1 MSKVKFTEEQQQEL
15 RNNKYTAK
23 VTANSLSFTKEFKEL
38 FHNEYLTGVLPREIL
53 RRYGYPVE
61 ILGKQR
67 IWGIAHC
74 IKKERK
80 LPFLPPGKG
89 FVGPGGRC
97 LLAGSQGS
105 ALSPRRANKN
115 SQLKEYHKECLIL
128 RVPISYPSTLLGL
141 QKKHVYQ
148 VGYT

>member
-74 IKKERK
+74 IKKEYESN
-80 LPFLPPGKG
+80 
-89 FVGPGGRC
+89 
-97 LLAGSQGS
+97 GSFRDVR
-105 ALSPRRANKN
+105 SPRPAPAR
-115 SQLKEYHKECLIL
+115 SEELTPEQQIRQLQQKLDYVTQEVEFLKK
-128 RVPISYPSTLLGL
+128 ISSIRNIR
-141 QKKHVYQ
+141 K
-148 VGYT
+148 

>member
-38 FHNEYLTGVLPREIL
+38 FHNEYLTGVIPREIL

-74 IKKERK
+74 IKKEYESN
-80 LPFLPPGKG
+80 
-89 FVGPGGRC
+89 
-97 LLAGSQGS
+97 GSFRDVR
-105 ALSPRRANKN
+105 SPRPAPARSEELTPEQQIK
-115 SQLKEYHKECLIL
+115 QLQQKLDYLTQEVEFLKK
-128 RVPISYPSTLLGL
+128 ISSIRNIR
-141 QKKHVYQ
+141 K
-148 VGYT
+148 

>member
-38 FHNEYLTGVLPREIL
+38 FYNEYLTGVLPREIL

-74 IKKERK
+74 IKKEYESN
-80 LPFLPPGKG
+80 
-89 FVGPGGRC
+89 
-97 LLAGSQGS
+97 GSFRDVR
-105 ALSPRRANKN
+105 SPRPATARSEELTPEQQIK
-115 SQLKEYHKECLIL
+115 QLQQKLDYLTQEVEFLKK
-128 RVPISYPSTLLGL
+128 ISSIRNIR
-141 QKKHVYQ
+141 K
-148 VGYT
+148 

>member
-15 RNNKYTAK
+15 RNNKYTAR

-38 FHNEYLTGVLPREIL
+38 FYNEYLTGVLPREIL

-74 IKKERK
+74 IKKEYESNGNFRD
-80 LPFLPPGKG
+80 
-89 FVGPGGRC
+89 VR
-97 LLAGSQGS
+97 
-105 ALSPRRANKN
+105 SPRPAPARSEELTPEQQIK
-115 SQLKEYHKECLIL
+115 QLQQKLDYLTQEVEFLKK
-128 RVPISYPSTLLGL
+128 ISSIRNIR
-141 QKKHVYQ
+141 K
-148 VGYT
+148 

>member
-74 IKKERK
+74 IKKEYESN
-80 LPFLPPGKG
+80 
-89 FVGPGGRC
+89 
-97 LLAGSQGS
+97 GSFRDVR
-105 ALSPRRANKN
+105 SPRL
-115 SQLKEYHKECLIL
+115 SF
-128 RVPISYPSTLLGL
+128 STLFDADFVELNEKNFCL
-141 QKKHVYQ
+141 YLMVCCLYLEVKASLKRLKALTSKYRQHEK
-148 VGYT
+148 